1 MIEHNLEEVEGVSYL
16 TIIETK
22 DRSKKFQ
29 LFDTRTGL
37 GFSFN
42 SSQLSKIIENPKT
55 PITTRKA
62 YMSHDG
68 LNSNGQEMVVY
79 FPEKECFMVYIGKPG
94 VVIRNLRTDIAT
106 NGELEIKIDLKQIQ
120 ILLAGVLAHEFAV
133 KVRNKREEERIDYLD
148 AEVLLP
154 EGKWFTAN
162 QNSED
167 K

>member
-29 LFDTRTGL
+29 LFDTRTDL

>member
-29 LFDTRTGL
+29 LFGTRIDL